1 MRISDWSSD
10 VFSSDLKNSGPMH
23 HPVNVLGLFHKVLN
37 NSLIV
42 SMLTKKS
49 RHSNKCVIEQP
60 GTKRKFLFIRI
71 GCPASLIEKL
81 FNILPPHCRYQFL
94 DEGGFTFLLSL
105 HLGFT
110 QNVNL

>member
-49 RHSNKCVIEQP
+49 RHSNKCVLEQP

-71 GCPASLIEKL
+71 GCPASLIEQL
-81 FNILPPHCRYQFL
+81 FNRSEERRVGKECVRTCRS
-94 DEGGFTFLLSL
+94 GGARV
-105 HLGFT
+105 H
-110 QNVNL
+110 